1 MQLSKLATIPS
12 NDEDSDEDNKVTEIP
27 KRGAV
32 DIVKGLEKKREFRR
46 RKLAQK
52 MNAKAANKGE
62 KPYKVKPGMG
72 CEKMREVGL
81 AIQEYHGKAEHILS
95 L

>member
-1 MQLSKLATIPS
+1 MKLSRLATIPS
-12 NDEDSDEDNKVTEIP
+12 DDETSDEDSKVEVL

-32 DIVKGLEKKREFRR
+32 DIVKGLEKKREFRK

-52 MNAKAANKGE
+52 MTAKAASKGE
-62 KPYKVKPGMG
+62 KPYKVKPGTG
-72 CEKMREVGL
+72 CEKMRELGL
-81 AIQEYHGKAEHILS
+81 AIQEYQGKAEHILS

>member
-1 MQLSKLATIPS
+1 MSKLATINS
-12 NDEDSDEDNKVTEIP
+12 DDEASDSDAKTVVP

-32 DIVKGLEKKREFRR
+32 DIVKGLEKKRQFRK

-52 MNAKAANKGE
+52 MSAKAATKGD
-62 KPYKVKPGMG
+62 KPHKVKPGTG
-72 CEKMREVGL
+72 CERMREVGL
-81 AIQEYHGKAEHILS
+81 ALQEYQGKAEHILS